1 MIKIAIVDDHALLRD
16 ALKVMLESLGNVEV
30 LFEASDGKDFLDL
43 LEVFTPDVSIVDI
56 NMPIMDGIAASI
68 IAKQKLPEMKV
79 VILSMIEEDQK
90 IRDLWHSNI
99 DGYVL
104 KNTHFEELAYAI
116 KAVLKGERYFSQQ
129 LLLKFINNNII
140 KHSVLF
146 TDREKTILQYLGEGL
161 STSEIADRLFLSTRT
176 VEKYRS
182 DMLLR
187 TGLPNSVSLVVFAIK
202 HGIINVRL

>member
-16 ALKVMLESLGNVEV
+16 ALKVMLESLGNVEI
-30 LFEASDGKDFLDL
+30 LFEASDGKDFLNL

-68 IAKQKLPEMKV
+68 TAKQKLPEMKV
-79 VILSMIEEDQK
+79 VILSMIEEEQK
-90 IRDLWHSNI
+90 IRDLWNSNI

-104 KNTHFEELAYAI
+104 KTTRFEELAYAI
-116 KAVLKGERYFSQQ
+116 KTVLKGERYFSQQ

-140 KHSVLF
+140 KYSVLF
-146 TDREKTILQYLGEGL
+146 TDREKTILQYLSEGL